1 MKMKQTF
8 ILAAFILGMNAANA
22 QNLRFGLS
30 AGVDASRFA
39 LSGASGGPVV
49 YKNNAAG
56 GLSLE
61 AKVSDNFGIQ
71 LDASY
76 SSQGGGVINEDG
88 STAGSYQF
96 DYITVP
102 IVAKLYGTKNL
113 SFIAGPQVGFL
124 LKANTRSSGDP
135 DQDVKDQLEE
145 IDFYA
150 VFGSEY
156 RFNNGVFV
164 SSRYHVGVTNL
175 VKDESTNTDIKNR
188 YFSFRIGYSMPLG
201 GSKKK

>member
-1 MKMKQTF
+1 MKMKRTL
-8 ILAAFILGMNAANA
+8 ILAALVLTVGAANA
-22 QNLRFGLS
+22 QNLRFGVS

-49 YKNNAAG
+49 YKTNAVG

-61 AKVSDNFGIQ
+61 AIVSSNFSLQ

-76 SSQGGGVINEDG
+76 SSQGAGVINSDG

-102 IVAKLYGTKNL
+102 VVAKLYGTKNL
-113 SFIAGPQVGFL
+113 SFVVGPQIGFL

-135 DQDVKDQLEE
+135 DTDVKDQLET
-145 IDFYA
+145 IDYYA
-150 VFGSEY
+150 VFGTEY
-156 RFNNGVFV
+156 RFNNGIFV
-164 SSRYHVGVTNL
+164 SGRYHTGISNL

-188 YFSFRIGYSMPLG
+188 YLSFRVGYSLPL
-201 GSKKK
+201 